1 MWFIQASVEHLYG
14 PGIRQQEGLDM
25 TEFIHVFDSALAKDI
40 FIVGFIICA
49 VLFWLWDFVAALD
62 RSQRA
67 SDRALRSDGHD
78 GAGSRSHW

>member
-1 MWFIQASVEHLYG
+1 MWFIQASVEHLYR

-25 TEFIHVFDSALAKDI
+25 TEFIHVFDSGLAKDI

-67 SDRALRSDGHD
+67 SDRARRSDGND